1 MDFLYRVE
9 RYPLGWVIFGAI
21 PVSDLAAINKL
32 AGKKAV
38 VALGVASALG
48 ATIAFAENEKNAK
61 KWEKVVEAEVADR
74 YGAGTPEAWLRGTDT
89 GRSSLCI
96 YHVMVGGDRRE
107 SAIFKGFLPLDW
119 DDFGRCYRLLK
130 KFPAWRAR
138 LPEVAKRFPEW
149 EGVVKKWDC
158 IEKAFVDAQTIADRI
173 FDGEN
178 VSALDRRKMESFR
191 SKVNS
196 ILFAIADEADK
207 RKKK

>member
-32 AGKKAV
+32 AGKNAV
-38 VALGVASALG
+38 VALGVSSALG
-48 ATIAFAENEKNAK
+48 ATIAFAENEKNARE
-61 KWEKVVEAEVADR
+61 WEKAIEAEVAKEF
-74 YGAGTPEAWLRGTDT
+74 GADTPDAWLRGTDT
-89 GRSSLCI
+89 GRSSLTI
-96 YHVMVGGDRRE
+96 YYSLVNGKRCKKSWPGY
-107 SAIFKGFLPLDW
+107 LPLDW

-130 KFPAWRAR
+130 KFPTWRAR
-138 LPEVAKRFPEW
+138 LPEVAALFPEW
-149 EGVVKKWDC
+149 EGVVREWQT
-158 IEKAFVDAQTIADRI
+158 IEMYFVEAQTIADRI
-173 FDGEN
+173 FDGEK
-178 VSALDRRKMESFR
+178 VSDLDRRLMESSR